1 MKKILFMLLASTLF
15 VMCKTAK
22 TGNTSKTGKIETEKA
37 NEPASENVIYS
48 DKFKAATAAETAALL
63 KELNATAENYSVLVL
78 TRNYKGEQ
86 ITVTSNGKQVYK
98 DYPISNNAIGIA
110 EKIRIDNTG
119 DTEIYDNHTKKS
131 ITIGSTDAKKYKF
144 IHVAK
149 EPAKKVPFVIV
160 YSNKVKKLK

>member
-1 MKKILFMLLASTLF
+1 MKKILFILLASTLF
-15 VMCKTAK
+15 IMCKSAK
-22 TGNTSKTGKIETEKA
+22 TGNTASANKAETEKTDELT
-37 NEPASENVIYS
+37 NENIIYS

-63 KELNATAENYSVLVL
+63 KELKATEDRYSVLIL
-78 TRNYKGEQ
+78 TRNYKGEE
-86 ITVTSNGKQVYK
+86 ITVTSGGKQVYR
-98 DYPISNNAIGIA
+98 DYPISNNALGIA

-131 ITIGSTDAKKYKF
+131 ITIPGSEAKKYKY

-149 EPAKKVPFVIV
+149 EPSKKVPFVIV

>member
-1 MKKILFMLLASTLF
+1 MKKILFILLASTLF
-15 VMCKTAK
+15 IMCKTAK
-22 TGNTSKTGKIETEKA
+22 TGSAATTATTATEK
-37 NEPASENVIYS
+37 EVELTDKNVIYS
-48 DKFKAATAAETAALL
+48 DKFKAATAAETAGLLSAL
-63 KELNATAENYSVLVL
+63 KATGENYSVLVL
-78 TRNYKGEQ
+78 TRNFKGEQ
-86 ITVTSNGKQVYK
+86 ITVTSNGKQVYR

-131 ITIGSTDAKKYKF
+131 ITIPGTEAKKYKF

-149 EPAKKVPFVIV
+149 EPSMKVPFVIV

>member
-1 MKKILFMLLASTLF
+1 MKKTLFILLASTLF

-22 TGNTSKTGKIETEKA
+22 TGSTASNGKAETEKSA
-37 NEPASENVIYS
+37 EPTSENFIYS
-48 DKFKAATAAETAALL
+48 DKFKAATAAETATLL
-63 KELNATAENYSVLVL
+63 KELKAGEDNYSVLVL

-86 ITVTSNGKQVYK
+86 ITVTSGGKQVYK
-98 DYPISNNAIGIA
+98 DYPISNNALGIA

-119 DTEIYDNHTKKS
+119 DTQIYDDHTKKS
-131 ITIGSTDAKKYKF
+131 ITIKSKDAKKYKF

-149 EPAKKVPFVIV
+149 EPSMKVPFVIV